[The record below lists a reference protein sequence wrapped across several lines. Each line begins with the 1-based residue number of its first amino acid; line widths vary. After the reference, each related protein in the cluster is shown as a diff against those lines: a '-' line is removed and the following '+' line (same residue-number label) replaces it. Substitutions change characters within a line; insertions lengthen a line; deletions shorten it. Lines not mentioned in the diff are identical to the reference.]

1 LPDPIQTGVDFFFQR
16 LLVACSMSRM
26 NSEKAA
32 WVMIMPKNCCSPE
45 VSDLADFDEFFFSI
59 LFAWSFSIAWD
70 KIT

>member
-1 LPDPIQTGVDFFFQR
+1 
-16 LLVACSMSRM
+16 M

-32 WVMIMPKNCCSPE
+32 SVMIMPKNCCSPE